1 MKCLVKGGNLV
12 VVFFSVLLRF
22 TLNTLRQLPEGA
34 CDLAESKLN
43 FMKDLGLSRKEFL
56 LL

>member
-1 MKCLVKGGNLV
+1 MKCLVKEGNL

-34 CDLAESKLN
+34 CDLAETKLN